1 MKSASFRNLVLL
13 IVVMLW
19 IASAKTV
26 RNISLVRKVRLED
39 VCRVGFDAVE
49 EVIVGWVEQFRRTE
63 TLTHSSK
70 RQDVIIVA
78 RASRARLAKH
88 VASWTTYTLSTDINW
103 HSSTQLLLTG
113 IYLNDDVRDQR

>member
-49 EVIVGWVEQFRRTE
+49 EVIVG
-63 TLTHSSK
+63 
-70 RQDVIIVA
+70 
-78 RASRARLAKH
+78 
-88 VASWTTYTLSTDINW
+88 
-103 HSSTQLLLTG
+103 
-113 IYLNDDVRDQR
+113 